1 MRELNHYQKKNYNY
15 LTNTQNNMKEKNS
28 GIPINQEE
36 IQLYLKDI
44 RKIKVMTPDREREL
58 SKMISSGN
66 LTEKELKSINKELL
80 EGNLRFVITVA
91 KQYQNQGLDFPD
103 LIAEGNLGLM
113 KAINHFDWSRDLRF
127 ISYAVWWV
135 KQSILQS
142 LNDNARTIR
151 LPVNV
156 VQDLQ
161 RAKKEIESNG
171 GKLSDKFQNLPSIVD
186 LDMSINEDGD
196 TLVDIIKNE
205 QADMPDAIFNT
216 KDELKKQLI
225 SLLDV
230 LDNREKTI
238 VGDYFGLTGTPR
250 TLEDIGGDFNLTKE
264 RVRQIKEKAL
274 RKLRNE
280 SSILF
285 DYM

>member
-1 MRELNHYQKKNYNY
+1 
-15 LTNTQNNMKEKNS
+15 MKEKNS

-44 RKIKVMTPDREREL
+44 RKIKVMTPDREKELGKLISSNEL
-58 SKMISSGN
+58 SDDEI
-66 LTEKELKSINKELL
+66 KSVNKEIL

-113 KAINHFDWSRDLRF
+113 KAIQSFDWSRDLRF

-156 VQDLQ
+156 VQDLH
-161 RAKKEIESNG
+161 RAKKAIESNG
-171 GKLSDKFQNLPSIVD
+171 GKLEDKFQNLPSMIN
-186 LDMSINEDGD
+186 LDSSINEDGD
-196 TLVDIIKNE
+196 TLVDIIKND
-205 QADMPDAIFNT
+205 QAEMPDEIFNS
-216 KDELKKQLI
+216 KDELKIQLL

-230 LDNREKTI
+230 LDDREKII
-238 VGDYFGLTGTPR
+238 VGDYYGLTGTPR
-250 TLEDIGGDFNLTKE
+250 TLEEIGGDFGLTKE
-264 RVRQIKEKAL
+264 RVRQIKMKAL

-280 SSILF
+280 SSILY

>member
-1 MRELNHYQKKNYNY
+1 
-15 LTNTQNNMKEKNS
+15 MKEKNS

-36 IQLYLKDI
+36 IQHYLKDI
-44 RKIKVMTPDREREL
+44 RKIKVMTPEREREL
-58 SKMISSGN
+58 AKLMKSGN
-66 LTEKELKSINKELL
+66 LTSRQVESIHKELL

-113 KAINHFDWSRDLRF
+113 KAIKNFDWGKDLRF

-156 VQDLQ
+156 IQDLH
-161 RAKKEIESNG
+161 RAKKEVESNG
-171 GKLSDKFQNLPSIVD
+171 GSLDDKFLNLPSTID
-186 LDMSINEDGD
+186 LDMNINDEFD
-196 TLVDIIKNE
+196 TLLDIIKNDD
-205 QADMPDAIFNT
+205 ADMPDGVFNS
-216 KDELKKQLI
+216 KDMLKTQLMVLLN
-225 SLLDV
+225 SLDE
-230 LDNREKTI
+230 RERVI
-238 VGDYFGLTGTPR
+238 IEDYFGFTGTPR
-250 TLEDIGGDFNLTKE
+250 TLEEIGGDFKLTKE

-274 RKLRNE
+274 RKLRNDG
-280 SSILF
+280 SILF

>member
-1 MRELNHYQKKNYNY
+1 
-15 LTNTQNNMKEKNS
+15 MKEKNS
-28 GIPINQEE
+28 TIPINQEE
-36 IQLYLKDI
+36 IQYYLKDI
-44 RKIKVMTPDREREL
+44 RKIKVMTPEREREL
-58 SKMISSGN
+58 AKLINSGN
-66 LTEKELKSINKELL
+66 LTDSDRDKINKELL

-103 LIAEGNLGLM
+103 LVAEGNLGLM
-113 KAINHFDWSRDLRF
+113 KAIQNFDWSKNLRF

-156 VQDLQ
+156 VQDLH
-161 RAKKEIESNG
+161 RAKKEVESNG
-171 GKLSDKFQNLPSIVD
+171 STLDKKYQSLPSIVD
-186 LDMSINEDGD
+186 LDMKINEDGD
-196 TLVDIIKNE
+196 TLIDVVKNPDAE
-205 QADMPDAIFNT
+205 MPDASFNT
-216 KDELKKQLI
+216 TDLLKQNLMRLLS
-225 SLLDV
+225 SLD
-230 LDNREKTI
+230 DREKCI
-238 VGDYFGLTGTPR
+238 IEDYFGLTGTPR

-274 RKLRNE
+274 RKLRND